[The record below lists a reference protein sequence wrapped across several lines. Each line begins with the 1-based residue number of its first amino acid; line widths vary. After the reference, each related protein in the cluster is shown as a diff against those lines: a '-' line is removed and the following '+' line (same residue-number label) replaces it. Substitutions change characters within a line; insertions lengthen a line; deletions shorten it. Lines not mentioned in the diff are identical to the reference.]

1 MRLKNQFSTR
11 NKLLWC
17 VEIVNNLVLLLYI
30 FYVIF
35 NIESY
40 SEWRKLLVYFK
51 LSQIIINL
59 LIYSFKEKLF
69 YIEKITFIL
78 IIFNIICYCSSF
90 IIHYFLCYRLCID
103 VLGYYLHYFFIGVFF
118 LILINF
124 YFIVFWIYFE
134 NFEVPKYNRKYQIY
148 QTADI

>member
-1 MRLKNQFSTR
+1 MRIKNQFSTR

-17 VEIVNNLVLLLYI
+17 VEITNNLVLLIYI

-40 SEWRKLLVYFK
+40 SEWRRLLVYFK
-51 LSQIIINL
+51 LFQILINL
-59 LIYSFKEKLF
+59 LIYSTKEKIF
-69 YIEKITFIL
+69 NTEKMTMIL
-78 IIFNIICYCSSF
+78 IVFNIICYCSSF
-90 IIHYFLCYRLCID
+90 VIHYFLCYRLCID

-134 NFEVPKYNRKYQIY
+134 NFEVPKYCRKFQIY
-148 QTADI
+148 ETADI